1 MIDIFTL
8 QFHLYYNNMNK
19 IFTLILCLSLCLISN
34 AQVVKFV
41 NYKYQSDVK
50 VYLTDYSYQAD
61 ATVFVTP
68 YRYQAKDKLGYW
80 FVSSSNY
87 GAVKVYITKHKYEAD
102 VLVYISEWKYKV
114 KYNGSYI
121 KNLKLKQ

>member
-1 MIDIFTL
+1 MIDISIQQL
-8 QFHLYYNNMNK
+8 ILHYNNMSK
-19 IFTLILCLSLCLISN
+19 ILTLVLCLSLYLTSN

-61 ATVFVTP
+61 ATVFVTS

-87 GAVKVYITKHKYEAD
+87 EAVKIYITKYKYEAD
-102 VLVYISEWKYKV
+102 VIIHISEWKYKV

-121 KNLKLKQ
+121 KNFK